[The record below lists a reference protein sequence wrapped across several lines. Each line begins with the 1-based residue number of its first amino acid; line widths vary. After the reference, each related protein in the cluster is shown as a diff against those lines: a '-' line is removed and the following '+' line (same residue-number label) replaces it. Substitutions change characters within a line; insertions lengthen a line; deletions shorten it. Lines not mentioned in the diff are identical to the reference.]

1 MKFKTSLLTLAMSG
15 IFSAQV
21 FANPI
26 EDIILNSEHVLI
38 GKHDTAE
45 GMGGVATYIVTKAG
59 VISQGYSPVITSS
72 GSFSITSDTDTAT
85 ITTDAFDSLSN
96 TFIDVFSEEARNYW
110 GDSVIDQL
118 EQAYQQGLVDQYQQ
132 YENRT
137 GIEAIDLSNYNEN
150 DGSITLKS
158 TRFNTLIIPESVVQ
172 NIDGGWEGPTEI
184 TVTSTGDPIESNL
197 VTVEKSSLINIDD
210 FRDKQWVLPFYTNLD
225 FYDGSR
231 LTAVNDISGDISSGV
246 GQSKVL
252 SIPFTISY
260 SESIVH
266 LATNTLTYEY
276 LPYAQNGDDIEVLV
290 KAYED
295 GELVYTHTDFLV
307 EKKDNTGHFTKHLST
322 TFPFIQLAYI
332 NGREKSRYDDNGR
345 LECGIAIWGY
355 VFNKNSALNRGVTC
369 DEESELIT
377 TGDDRWTWSV
387 DEKNQVH
394 QYFEVDDYSY
404 TRKRTWIPLS
414 TDENGL
420 TRVLEYSNLKA
431 DWDSDGTIDEDGY
444 LIDPRFNLV
453 KLEDL
458 SQYEEFYTNS
468 GFQGDNDGD
477 GVNDSNDNDDDND
490 GMSDYYENKYS
501 LNHLD
506 ASDASDDNDADG
518 LTNLQEFRAGTDPSE
533 RDSDNDGVADG
544 RDSDPLDASV
554 SATQQIFQAR
564 HFDDVDGDYF
574 WDRYVATEYEDG
586 YEVVIRSGKDDEV
599 LQTLFWNQDYTDA
612 QIVHLDDM
620 NGDGVKELGLF
631 GFVDFVGEND
641 SLKKAQLFVKDPV
654 TGDKVVVH
662 NWPGNWSDVKFLLA
676 TDSDNDGVIDV
687 AIQGKF
693 KEGNRPQLFV
703 KNAVTGERQA
713 LHSYPSIYTN
723 TEFNWFEDFDGDGVR
738 DISMIGQKSNGK
750 IQVRISSGKDGAKL
764 GVYNYPANY
773 SDFTWRY
780 AGDVND
786 DGNLDYGLLGKRL
799 DDGRVQ
805 FFTKSGVSQSGTLG
819 IYSWPEMTNFDLF
832 RVRDLTGDGQREFAL
847 VGYRDSSSRYQMIV
861 KDGRDR
867 GNTLTVAGWPDNWD
881 DVSFVYLGDIDFD
894 TERSS
899 EIGLVGQHKIN
910 GSWQMSIRSTTGV
923 SLGQVDLGSEWD
935 NKPELDYS
943 SINGTLRLFVY
954 GEANGVST
962 SKMIGFSL
970 EN

>member
-1 MKFKTSLLTLAMSG
+1 MKFKHSLIALTLSG
-15 IFSAQV
+15 MISAPLL
-21 FANPI
+21 ANPI

-38 GKHDTAE
+38 GKDETAD
-45 GMGGVATYIVTKAG
+45 GLGGVATYVMTESG
-59 VISQGYSPVITSS
+59 LISQGYAINTTSS
-72 GSFSITSDTDTAT
+72 GSFTITSDADTTT
-85 ITTDAFDSLSN
+85 ITTDAFDSLSYI
-96 TFIDVFSEEARNYW
+96 FVDVFSEEARNGW

-118 EQAYQQGLVDQYQQ
+118 EQAYLQGLVDQYQQ
-132 YENRT
+132 YDSRT
-137 GIEAIDLSNYNEN
+137 GIEAIEISNYNED
-150 DGSITLKS
+150 DGSVNLQT
-158 TRFNTLIIPESVVQ
+158 TRFNTLIIPENVVE
-172 NIDGGWEGPTEI
+172 NIEGGWEGPTEI
-184 TVTSTGDPIESNL
+184 IVASTSEPTESNL
-197 VTVEKSSLINIDD
+197 VVVEKSSLINIDD
-210 FRDKQWVLPFYTNLD
+210 FREKQWVLPFYANID
-225 FYDGSR
+225 FYYGSQ
-231 LTAVNDISGDISSGV
+231 LSIASDISGDISSGV
-246 GQSKVL
+246 GQSEVL
-252 SIPFTISY
+252 SIPFAINY
-260 SESIVH
+260 SENIINV
-266 LATNTLTYEY
+266 ATDAYTYEY

-295 GELVYTHTDFLV
+295 GELVYLSTNFLV
-307 EKKDNTGHFTKHLST
+307 QKKDNTSNFTKHLTT

-332 NGREKSRYDDNGR
+332 NGREKFRYDENGR
-345 LECGIAIWGY
+345 LECGISVWGY
-355 VFNKNSALNRGVTC
+355 VFNKNSVLNRGITC
-369 DEESELIT
+369 DEESEVIT

-394 QYFEVDDYSY
+394 QNFEADTY
-404 TRKRTWIPLS
+404 TRKRTWVPLA
-414 TDENGL
+414 TDENGF

-431 DWDSDGTIDEDGY
+431 DWDSDGTIEEDGY
-444 LIDPRFNLV
+444 LIHPRINLV

-458 SQYEEFYTNS
+458 SQYEEIYTNS
-468 GFQGDNDGD
+468 GFQGDYDGD

-518 LTNLQEFRAGTDPSE
+518 LTNLQEFRAGTDPSG
-533 RDSDNDGVADG
+533 RDSDNDGVPDG
-544 RDSDPLDASV
+544 LDSDPLDASV
-554 SATQQIFQAR
+554 SATSRIFQAR

-574 WDRYVATEYEDG
+574 WDWYVATEYEDG

-599 LQTLFWNQDYTDA
+599 LQTLFWNQDYTNA

-641 SLKKAQLFVKDPV
+641 SLKKAQLFVKDPT
-654 TGDKVVVH
+654 TGNRVVVH

-703 KNAVTGERQA
+703 KNAVTGEKQA
-713 LHSYPSIYTN
+713 LHSYPSIYSN
-723 TEFNWFEDFDGDGVR
+723 TEYNWFEDFDGDGTQ

-750 IQVRISSGKDGAKL
+750 IQVRISSGKNGANL

-780 AGDVND
+780 AGDINA
-786 DGNLDYGLLGKRL
+786 DGNRDYGLLGKRL

-819 IYSWPEMTNFDLF
+819 IYTWPEMTNFELF
-832 RVRDLTGDGQREFAL
+832 RVRDLTGDDQREFAL
-847 VGYRDSSSRYQMIV
+847 VGFRESSSRYQMIV

-867 GNTLTVAGWPDNWD
+867 GNTLTTAGWPDNWD
-881 DVSFVYLGDIDFD
+881 EVSFVYLGDIDGD
-894 TERSS
+894 TELST
-899 EIGLVGQHKIN
+899 EIGLVGRHKTN
-910 GSWQMSIRSTTGV
+910 GSWQMSLRSTTGAN
-923 SLGQVDLGSEWD
+923 LGQVDLGTEWD
-935 NKPELDYS
+935 SKPSLDYS
-943 SINGTLRLFVY
+943 VDNGTLRLFVF
-954 GEANGVST
+954 GEASGVST
-962 SKMIGFSL
+962 SKMISFSP